1 MLRQLSRRHKDLC
14 TFPAEHEHAQSGW
27 MTRPMVQAIDLV
39 RERLQKNE
47 EPEAICKAMC
57 DHCMA
62 PDTQVWA
69 DTHPSL
75 QTV

>member
-1 MLRQLSRRHKDLC
+1 MPRRHTGSC
-14 TFPAEHEHAQSGW
+14 AFPAEHVHAQIGGK
-27 MTRPMVQAIDLV
+27 TRLMVQAIDLV

-62 PDTQVWA
+62 PDTQVGHHSPF
-69 DTHPSL
+69 TCRL
-75 QTV
+75 LLT

>member
-1 MLRQLSRRHKDLC
+1 
-14 TFPAEHEHAQSGW
+14 
-27 MTRPMVQAIDLV
+27 MVQAIDLV